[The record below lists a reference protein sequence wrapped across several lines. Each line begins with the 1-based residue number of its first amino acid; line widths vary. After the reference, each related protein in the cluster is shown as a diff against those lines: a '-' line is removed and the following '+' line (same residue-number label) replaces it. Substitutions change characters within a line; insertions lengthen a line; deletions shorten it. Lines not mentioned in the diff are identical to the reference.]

1 MANTGTHKET
11 LLLTPAK
18 LRAIRAILGISQA
31 ELAHRAGVSVV
42 SIATFESGRSDMK
55 ASTIAKLCEA
65 LGVSVIYKLKDGTE
79 ITGP

>member
-1 MANTGTHKET
+1 MANIIEHQET
-11 LLLTPAK
+11 VLITPSK
-18 LRAIRAILGISQA
+18 LRAIRALLGISQA

-42 SIATFESGRSDMK
+42 SVATFEAGRSDMK

-65 LGVSVIYKLKDGTE
+65 MGVTVLYRLQDGTE